1 MRRQARTSAANL
13 GPNLPVSLLGLG
25 SSCAERR
32 QDDSQGRSPK
42 TAFSSN
48 LFRCC
53 SYPRLSCGPHPS
65 DGAGLLGAVVMLR
78 YALTAR
84 RDRNHTGGSY
94 WSATPVLFPN
104 FYNAVLPS
112 GYRKDNISVMHNDRF
127 RGSLVDFQRQRSSQ
141 LTGGDFG
148 WPGCLDGKG
157 QAIRA

>member
-1 MRRQARTSAANL
+1 MMIPEVARRRRHSLQISFDVARIPDCLA
-13 GPNLPVSLLGLG
+13 
-25 SSCAERR
+25 
-32 QDDSQGRSPK
+32 GRTHLK
-42 TAFSSN
+42 ARAF
-48 LFRCC
+48 
-53 SYPRLSCGPHPS
+53 
-65 DGAGLLGAVVMLR
+65 LGAVVMLR
-78 YALTAR
+78 YPLTAR
-84 RDRNHTGGSY
+84 RDRNPTGGSY

-104 FYNAVLPS
+104 FYNAVLTS

>member
-1 MRRQARTSAANL
+1 
-13 GPNLPVSLLGLG
+13 
-25 SSCAERR
+25 
-32 QDDSQGRSPK
+32 
-42 TAFSSN
+42 
-48 LFRCC
+48 
-53 SYPRLSCGPHPS
+53 
-65 DGAGLLGAVVMLR
+65 MLR

-104 FYNAVLPS
+104 FYNAVLTS

-148 WPGCLDGKG
+148 WPGGVDGKG
-157 QAIRA
+157 QAIRAYFIVSYHDPGVVFKANYTVAFHGGAIGTNGDIVAMIVPRVI